1 MSAANLREIRT
12 RATKIANAFRKI
24 KAFDKV
30 HAPRKTQ
37 GGIITPWVG
46 YEVELEYVP
55 GGTSAAAPEHYY
67 IEVRGVTLGDI
78 HVDGGAWAPAGMI
91 HDIRAAAVNAVR

>member
-1 MSAANLREIRT
+1 MTSSNLREIRT

-30 HAPRKTQ
+30 HAPRKAQ
-37 GGIITPWVG
+37 GGLLSPWVG
-46 YEVELEYVP
+46 YEVELEYKA
-55 GGTSAAAPEHYY
+55 GGSSTVEHYY
-67 IEVRGVTLGDI
+67 IEVRGATLGDI
-78 HVDGGAWAPAGMI
+78 HVEGGGWGIPSGMY